1 MKTAFATLFLLVS
14 TVVFS
19 QEINQLDAN
28 GKRHGVW
35 KKTFDNSNVLRYE
48 GAFLHGKE
56 VGLFKFYLNVKNKA
70 VLSATKEF
78 NENDN
83 RAYVKFLAS
92 TGKVIS
98 EGTMDGKKYVGE
110 WKYYQKSNNKLLIVE
125 HYTDAGVLDGERLVY
140 YPNGQVAE
148 KQFYKNGLKDGV
160 FTRYTDKNVVLEE
173 LVYVNGELHGYSKYY
188 SPKGEL
194 IIEGAYKKGKKEG
207 VWKYYEN
214 GKLKEEK
221 DLSET
226 PKYIKKTP

>member
-1 MKTAFATLFLLVS
+1 MRNALVTLFLLVS

-19 QEINQLDAN
+19 QEINQLDAA
-28 GKRHGVW
+28 GKRHGIW

-48 GAFLHGKE
+48 GEFLHGKE

-78 NENDN
+78 NVDDN

-98 EGTMDGKKYVGE
+98 EGTMDGKKYVGN
-110 WKYYQKSNNKLLIVE
+110 WKYYQKSNSNLLIVE
-125 HYTDAGVLDGERLVY
+125 NYSDVGELEGERLVY

-148 KQFYKNGLKDGV
+148 KQFYKNGLKDGI
-160 FTRYTDKNVVLEE
+160 FTRYTDKNVILEE
-173 LVYVNGELHGYSKYY
+173 LIYLNGELHGYSKYF

-214 GKLKEEK
+214 GKLKEAK
-221 DLSET
+221 DLSEQRQ
-226 PKYIKKTP
+226 IKKTP